1 MSGPKVVRI
10 VTREEV
16 LATCSVL
23 IRRLDGAIT
32 RWHQELERLGLADA
46 DDIQAVT
53 RRRERIEALLASDRF
68 VDLQKQASDEIA
80 YLERDVE
87 VKRQAAV
94 ARAAQRVRQER
105 RQRENA
111 KALLDELERR
121 GADWKGQP
129 WVDSLRRAAAGE
141 LTGDEAEAAWNRGFA
156 SLAAP
161 DSGSGHQEITEEQKH
176 LAARLKPFCG
186 GEPSGW
192 KHEDP
197 RLKQVDDALASV
209 EVRLGRQAVQAFGER
224 LRALEDRIRE
234 PGFEMRLDTLLL
246 DISVALQ
253 EAKLNE
259 ALIASAREMVAEL
272 GGERCSEDG
281 IERSLQRDIEVAIE
295 ARDPARLG
303 ELSGA
308 ARKLLKDRADA
319 RAADARRAAIL
330 AGLAELGYEV
340 KEGMATAW
348 AKDGRV
354 VVKNPRLPD
363 YGIEFSGAQDASRLL
378 ARTVAFSEGR
388 NIARDRDVETIWCG
402 NFGKLREMVS
412 KSGGHID
419 LERAEPIGS
428 VPLKVVAIDQSPIHE
443 PSQDSKL
450 LHMSE
455 R

>member
-16 LATCSVL
+16 LATCSAL
-23 IRRLDGAIT
+23 IRQLDGAIA
-32 RWHQELERLGLADA
+32 RWHQEVERLGLADA
-46 DDIQAVT
+46 DEIQTVT

-111 KALLDELERR
+111 KALLGELERR

-141 LTGDEAEAAWNRGFA
+141 LTGDEAEAAWNLGFS
-156 SLAAP
+156 SLATP
-161 DSGSGHQEITEEQKH
+161 DSGSGHREPTDEQKY
-176 LAARLKPFCG
+176 LAARLKPSGG

-192 KHEDP
+192 KHEDS

-209 EVRLGRQAVQAFGER
+209 EVRLGRQAVQAFGDR

-234 PGFEMRLDTLLL
+234 PGFEMRLDALML
-246 DISVALQ
+246 DIGGALQ
-253 EAKLNE
+253 EAKLHE
-259 ALIASAREMVAEL
+259 ALVASAREIVTEL
-272 GGERCSEDG
+272 DGEQTSEEAV
-281 IERSLQRDIEVAIE
+281 ERSLRRDIEAAIE
-295 ARDPARLG
+295 ARDLAHLG
-303 ELSGA
+303 ELSAVG
-308 ARKLLKDRADA
+308 RKLLKDRADA
-319 RAADARRAAIL
+319 RATDARRAAIL

-378 ARTVAFSEGR
+378 ARTVAFSEAR
-388 NIARDRDVETIWCG
+388 NTERDRDAETVWCG

-412 KSGGHID
+412 KNGGNID
-419 LERAEPIGS
+419 LERAEPIGTI
-428 VPLKVVAIDQSPIHE
+428 PLKVVAEGQSSTQE
-443 PSQDSKL
+443 QARESKL
-450 LHMSE
+450 RHRSE